1 MYPHYLQ
8 YAHQCD
14 DSICVHHH
22 HFSPWHYLGEH
33 CTLKRNRLRL
43 TCRAWSRRPAQ
54 DAGTGTGIS
63 FHSAGSTAH
72 QNQIPNKLD
81 VYTHS
86 TDCDWIDQHG
96 GLAAIVISKEVADA
110 GKAVSSL
117 STIFRRRR
125 IGGFQ
130 KLSAGWGAA
139 ATPFFGRVEI
149 AWPRFVMPHPWVVYK
164 LVGNYAPSRHLAANE
179 HTSANGPSFTTSF
192 PNKRK
197 LIY

>member
-1 MYPHYLQ
+1 MYPRCLQ

-33 CTLKRNRLRL
+33 CTSKRNRLRL

-54 DAGTGTGIS
+54 DTGTGTCIS

-72 QNQIPNKLD
+72 QNQSPNKPD

-86 TDCDWIDQHG
+86 TDCDWIGQHG

-117 STIFRRRR
+117 STIFRRRG

-149 AWPRFVMPHPWVVYK
+149 AKASLRNASSMDGVQ
-164 LVGNYAPSRHLAANE
+164 VGRQLCTITAFGSQRTHVGKWTIVHN
-179 HTSANGPSFTTSF
+179 
-192 PNKRK
+192 
-197 LIY
+197 